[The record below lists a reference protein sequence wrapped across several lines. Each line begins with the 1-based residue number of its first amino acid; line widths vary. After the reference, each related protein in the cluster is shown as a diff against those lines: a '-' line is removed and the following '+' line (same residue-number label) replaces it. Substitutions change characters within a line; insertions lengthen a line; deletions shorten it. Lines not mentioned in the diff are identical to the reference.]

1 MPVSFVIFK
10 WKKQGQVKQYTAQ
23 SDGQT
28 VFSSAWASC
37 TLRPTADALHHRWHC
52 LLEQLISELW
62 GGFSESSLDG
72 GTRRLMKDIYFNRWL
87 AASAAATRMTCSFL
101 LNFPHRRSQIR
112 RAKGVNRL
120 CTWLFFLCLLHM
132 QRWQRSRRS
141 DLSISSWL
149 EVAGAIMGNGQEKK
163 KTFST
168 RVLLASVLFTD
179 CPCTLKVGAPLIGAG
194 VCQKQL
200 KQLTEC
206 LNAYFYDYI

>member
-1 MPVSFVIFK
+1 MKETGPSQAIYSPV
-10 WKKQGQVKQYTAQ
+10 WR
-23 SDGQT
+23 
-28 VFSSAWASC
+28 VFSSAVGFLHIKTHSECSASQV
-37 TLRPTADALHHRWHC
+37 TLFIRAADLRAVRRFLRIFARRRHAR
-52 LLEQLISELW
+52 
-62 GGFSESSLDG
+62 FSV
-72 GTRRLMKDIYFNRWL
+72 MKDIYFNRWL
-87 AASAAATRMTCSFL
+87 AASAAATRMTCSFR
-101 LNFPHRRSQIR
+101 LNFPHRRRQIR

-132 QRWQRSRRS
+132 QRRQRSRRS

-163 KTFST
+163 KTFNT

-179 CPCTLKVGAPLIGAG
+179 CPCTLKVGAPLIGTG

-206 LNAYFYDYI
+206 LNAYFSDYI